1 MNKLFARFASDK
13 KGGGLVEYS
22 LIVAL
27 IALGSVTAMTTLGDS
42 IETGFGKIG
51 TSLDTAVNENEYA
64 GGN

>member
-27 IALGSVTAMTTLGDS
+27 IALGSVTAMATLGDS
-42 IETGFGKIG
+42 INNSFMSIGSSVET
-51 TSLDTAVNENEYA
+51 AANNNVVAPE
-64 GGN
+64 